1 MTEEKITSEASRATK
16 AQGLK
21 IAALTAY
28 DFPMTQV
35 LDRAG
40 VPLIVVGDSVGMV
53 VLGYQTPPITTAE
66 MEHQLRAV
74 AAQNRAD

>member
-1 MTEEKITSEASRATK
+1 MNESKVTPDAIRTMKTRGRKIV
-16 AQGLK
+16 
-21 IAALTAY
+21 ALTAY

-53 VLGYQTPPITTAE
+53 VLGHPIIASKE
-66 MEHQLRAV
+66 MVTSTIPA
-74 AAQNRAD
+74 